1 MTRFWGKR
9 GHGIEYLRSFVEIS
23 SRDHG
28 LPASGALLGYPD
40 TGKGRTVRVR
50 IKDCSR
56 VPKGSHGNR
65 RREGSE
71 MGGRIDDD
79 LREANLG
86 EATDRYTTMR
96 YFLGVSERV

>member
-1 MTRFWGKR
+1 
-9 GHGIEYLRSFVEIS
+9 
-23 SRDHG
+23 

-40 TGKGRTVRVR
+40 TGKARTVRVR

-86 EATDRYTTMR
+86 EATARYILQYVT
-96 YFLGVSERV
+96 FSEYLNGSKCF